1 MCPLLGESGR
11 IRPWSAPEDE
21 GVRFHLKT
29 DLNYSSYDLYWRSG
43 HRTPRMEAPRS
54 NAHRGLDLLCFSHIL
69 DDGREGCTRQLNFDL
84 VGGYAQTHLAAI
96 ILSLRLSISR
106 NTFEN
111 SLGENRFR

>member
-1 MCPLLGESGR
+1 MTFIGVLAIAPLLWK
-11 IRPWSAPEDE
+11 RPE
-21 GVRFHLKT
+21 VMR
-29 DLNYSSYDLYWRSG
+29 
-43 HRTPRMEAPRS
+43 
-54 NAHRGLDLLCFSHIL
+54 RGLDLLCFSHIL